1 MDNER
6 LTDEMT
12 VEEVN
17 ELIRH
22 IEMLRHATDSN
33 NTTEEERKDIY
44 FILGEYIKVLLKG
57 RVKI

>member
-1 MDNER
+1 MDNEK

-12 VEEVN
+12 VEEVY
-17 ELIRH
+17 ELISH
-22 IEMLRHATDSN
+22 IEMLRHATDAN

-44 FILGEYIKVLLKG
+44 FLLGEYIKILRKG